1 MEQKKETRATI
12 ERKIKNAVVF
22 VPKDKETISI
32 FFSDKGV
39 RLTVTMD
46 NAVVAFGYSQT
57 VYSNFTAAGIS
68 RPYLYTKRVI
78 EIANENLKE
87 IEVDGGY
94 SFQRLLELL
103 KAKEDKSEY
112 NIVTYFSWYLYNIF
126 SPLYSIGESEIESF
140 LVYEEYVHGIAR
152 QSVLLSEKNEDVT
165 NKCFIEKVISNI
177 KDFTVDID
185 ERILFHKKTD
195 EEVMKENI
203 EAAASLEVENA
214 MTQEIEK

>member
-1 MEQKKETRATI
+1 MEQKKKLTNAQLQKRI
-12 ERKIKNAVVF
+12 ENAVVF
-22 VPKDKETISI
+22 VPKTKDTISI

-39 RLTVTMD
+39 RL
-46 NAVVAFGYSQT
+46 VADADGCVIETNYHRH
-57 VYSNFTAAGIS
+57 VYSNITSAGVS

-78 EIANENLKE
+78 EIANANLDAIKTE
-87 IEVDGGY
+87 SGY
-94 SFQRLLELL
+94 SFQKLLEVLN
-103 KAKEDKSEY
+103 AKEDKSEY

-140 LVYEEYVHGIAR
+140 LVYEEYIHGIAR

-177 KDFTVDID
+177 KDFTSDID

-195 EEVMKENI
+195 EELMKENI
-203 EAAASLEVENA
+203 EAAASLEAEDA
-214 MTQEIEK
+214 MTQEI

>member
-1 MEQKKETRATI
+1 MEQKKETRAQL
-12 ERKIKNAVVF
+12 ERRIKQAVVF
-22 VPKDKETISI
+22 VPKDKDYSSI

-39 RLTVTMD
+39 RLEVTQD
-46 NAVVAFGYSQT
+46 SAVISTNYHRHVFSNITSQ
-57 VYSNFTAAGIS
+57 GLS
-68 RPYLYTKRVI
+68 RPWLYTKRII
-78 EIANENLKE
+78 EIAINAQGDVL
-87 IEVDGGY
+87 DGNGY
-94 SFQRLLELL
+94 SYQKLLEVL
-103 KAKEDKSEY
+103 KAKEDQSEY

-126 SPLYSIGESEIESF
+126 LPLYSIGESEIESF

-177 KDFTVDID
+177 KDFTADID

-195 EEVMKENI
+195 EEVAKENI

>member
-1 MEQKKETRATI
+1 MEQKKETKATL
-12 ERKIKNAVVF
+12 ERKMKNAIVF
-22 VPKDKETISI
+22 IPKDKETVSV

-39 RLTVTMD
+39 RLTVTSD
-46 NAVVAFGYSQT
+46 TAVIAFGYSQT
-57 VYSNFTAAGIS
+57 VYNSFTSAGIS
-68 RPYLYTKRVI
+68 RPYIYTKRVI
-78 EIANENLKE
+78 EIANEHLEETKTDN
-87 IEVDGGY
+87 GY
-94 SFQRLLELL
+94 SFQRLLDVL
-103 KAKEDKSEY
+103 KEKEDKSEY
-112 NIVTYFSWYLYNIF
+112 NIVIYFSWYLYNIF

-177 KDFTVDID
+177 KDFTADID

-195 EEVMKENI
+195 EEVAKENI

>member
-1 MEQKKETRATI
+1 MEQKKETKAQL
-12 ERKIKNAVVF
+12 ERRIKNALVF
-22 VPKDKETISI
+22 VPKDKEYTGVY
-32 FFSDKGV
+32 FSDKGL
-39 RLTVTMD
+39 RLEATQDTVVISTGYHRHVF
-46 NAVVAFGYSQT
+46 NAYTS
-57 VYSNFTAAGIS
+57 AGIS

-78 EIANENLKE
+78 EIALQANGKILDNNGYSYEKLVECLKE
-87 IEVDGGY
+87 KD
-94 SFQRLLELL
+94 
-103 KAKEDKSEY
+103 DKSEY

-177 KDFTVDID
+177 KDFTADID

-195 EEVMKENI
+195 EEVAKENI